1 MNTETQAEEVRGKT
15 DGAEGRYAI
24 VASRFNAP
32 VVDALVAGALETL
45 EGHGVTRAEVTV
57 VRVPGAFELP
67 QAALRLA
74 RSARYDAVIAL
85 GAVIRG
91 GTPHFEYVSSACA
104 QGLARASLETE
115 FPLVFGVLTTDDAE
129 QARSRAGGARGNKG
143 EEAALAALEMVSV
156 YRQLWEPLGK

>member
-1 MNTETQAEEVRGKT
+1 MSTESESNEIRGNVG
-15 DGAEGRYAI
+15 DAAGRYAV

-32 VVDALVAGALETL
+32 VTDALLSAALATL
-45 EGHGVTRAEVTV
+45 ENHGVAREDITA

-67 QAALRLA
+67 QVALRLA

-104 QGLARASLETE
+104 QGLARASLETDC
-115 FPLVFGVLTTDDAE
+115 PLVFGVLTTDDAE
-129 QARSRAGGARGNKG
+129 QARARAGGAKGNKG

-156 YRQLWEPLGK
+156 YRRLWAID

>member
-1 MNTETQAEEVRGKT
+1 MSTESKPNEIRGNVG
-15 DGAEGRYAI
+15 DAAGRYAV

-32 VVDALVAGALETL
+32 VTDALLAAAVSTL
-45 EGHGVTRAEVTV
+45 ENHGVAREDITA

-104 QGLARASLETE
+104 QGLSRASLETDC
-115 FPLVFGVLTTDDAE
+115 PLVFGVLTTDDAE
-129 QARSRAGGARGNKG
+129 QARARAGGAKGNKG

-156 YRQLWEPLGK
+156 YRRLWAID

>member
-1 MNTETQAEEVRGKT
+1 MSTDTETTEITGDA
-15 DGAEGRYAI
+15 DDASGRYAI

-32 VVDALVAGALETL
+32 VVDALVTGALNAL
-45 EGHGVTRAEVTV
+45 EGHGVARSEVTV

-67 QAALRLA
+67 QTALRMA

-115 FPLVFGVLTTDDAE
+115 YPLVFGVLTTDDAE
-129 QARSRAGGARGNKG
+129 QARARAGGGKGNKG
-143 EEAALAALEMVSV
+143 EEAALAALEMVSA
-156 YRQLWEPLGK
+156 YRQLWPVS

>member
-1 MNTETQAEEVRGKT
+1 MNAETGTTEIRG
-15 DGAEGRYAI
+15 DVQDAIGRYAI
-24 VASRFNAP
+24 VAARFNAP
-32 VVDALVAGALETL
+32 VVDAMLAGALDTL
-45 EGHGVTRAEVTV
+45 RRHGVADEELTV
-57 VRVPGAFELP
+57 VRAPGAFELP

-74 RSARYDAVIAL
+74 RSARFDAVIAL

-115 FPLVFGVLTTDDAE
+115 CPLVFGVLTTDDGD
-129 QARSRAGGARGNKG
+129 QARARAGGAKGNKG

-156 YRQLWEPLGK
+156 YRQLSL

>member
-1 MNTETQAEEVRGKT
+1 MSTESESNEIRGNVG
-15 DGAEGRYAI
+15 DAAGRYAV

-32 VVDALVAGALETL
+32 VTDALLAAALATL
-45 EGHGVTRAEVTV
+45 ENHGVAREDITA

-104 QGLARASLETE
+104 QGLARASLETDC
-115 FPLVFGVLTTDDAE
+115 PLVFGVLTTDDAE
-129 QARSRAGGARGNKG
+129 QARARAGGAKGNKG

-156 YRQLWEPLGK
+156 YRRLWAID

>member
-1 MNTETQAEEVRGKT
+1 MESNSEEIRG
-15 DGAEGRYAI
+15 DVDDAGGRYAI

-32 VVDALVAGALETL
+32 VVDALLAGALATL
-45 EGHGVTRAEVTV
+45 EAHGVIREEITV

-74 RSARYDAVIAL
+74 GSARYDAVIAL

-104 QGLARASLETE
+104 EALARASLETE
-115 FPLVFGVLTTDDAE
+115 YPLVFGVLTTDDAE
-129 QARSRAGGARGNKG
+129 QARARAGGAKGNKG

-156 YRQLWEPLGK
+156 YRQLWEPLG

>member
-1 MNTETQAEEVRGKT
+1 MSTDTETTEITGDA
-15 DGAEGRYAI
+15 DGASGRYAI

-32 VVDALVAGALETL
+32 VVDALVTGALNAL
-45 EGHGVTRAEVTV
+45 EGHGVARAEVTV

-67 QAALRLA
+67 QTALRLA

-91 GTPHFEYVSSACA
+91 GTPHFDYVSSACA

-115 FPLVFGVLTTDDAE
+115 YPLVFGVLTTDDPE
-129 QARSRAGGARGNKG
+129 QARARAGGGKGNKG

-156 YRQLWEPLGK
+156 YRQLWPAG